1 MSNIW
6 NRSRTIAFVWILPLA
21 LAAGCGDDDDTT
33 TTADQA
39 TVQQQALGVV
49 ELNNEM
55 LASVDEV
62 VAADFSGL
70 AANIERRHGLPVE
83 RATPIWN
90 EGEGRWEMAE
100 TLTGPEG
107 SYTYYFTIQF
117 LNVGGVPQQEPDDT
131 TSRTT
136 FGLLFDLDAVA
147 TENGDNLNINLH
159 YANMMDI
166 TNLHTPTYDVQGGGE
181 LLGSIEGR
189 QNGRRVDY
197 DIDMSWA
204 VVANVPADG
213 GCGSGTVLVTV
224 EPYTLVATY
233 NAGSQTYAWT
243 FSRGDNQIASGS
255 GTAACASAVSQPDFY
270 EILGIDR

>member
-1 MSNIW
+1 MSKVW
-6 NRSRTIAFVWILPLA
+6 HRSRTIAFAWILPLA
-21 LAAGCGDDDDTT
+21 FAAGCGDDDDTT
-33 TTADQA
+33 TTVDQGTA
-39 TVQQQALGVV
+39 QQQALGVV

-70 AANIERRHGLPVE
+70 AANIERRHGMPAE

-90 EGEGRWEMAE
+90 EGEGRWELAE
-100 TLTGPEG
+100 TLSGPEG

-117 LNVGGVPQQEPDDT
+117 LNTGGVPQQQPDDT

-147 TENGDNLNINLH
+147 TEDGDNLNIDLH
-159 YANMMDI
+159 YVNGMDI
-166 TNLHTPTYDVQGGGE
+166 TNLHTPVYDVQGAGE
-181 LLGSIEGR
+181 LLGSIEGT
-189 QNGRRVDY
+189 QNGRRVNY
-197 DIDMSWA
+197 DLDMSWGVDA
-204 VVANVPADG
+204 DVPADG

-224 EPYTLVATY
+224 APYTLIATY